1 MTVGVDRSAVET
13 ALGGGGLGC
22 PVAGCGGRLAP
33 WGWAR
38 ARGVRGEVGR
48 VRLRPRR
55 SVCVGC
61 RRTQVLLPASVLLR
75 RADAVTVIGAAL
87 LAKAGGW
94 GHRRVAARL
103 GRPAS
108 TVRGWLRRITAVA
121 DRVLA
126 VLAAARQLGGSCSP
140 WRLAAV
146 LSGGRLLG
154 PNGPDLLPGWVGEQV
169 EPGGADGRE
178 GGRRPAAA
186 VEQDGGPPVRAKQPA
201 QLGQQ
206 PDQLAG
212 QAGRRG
218 RGDHQHRVGI
228 RVGDPGLG
236 GGVAGQVHPVD
247 PSRNS
252 LAGASH
258 NSLLARDACSI

>member
-13 ALGGGGLGC
+13 ALCGGGLGC

-38 ARGVRGEVGR
+38 ARGVRGEGDQ

-75 RADAVTVIGAAL
+75 PADAVTVIGAAL

-126 VLAAARQLGGSCSP
+126 VLAAVAAELGAEFVPPAPRTEPVAAVVELVGALARAAARQLGGSCLP

-146 LSGGRLLG
+146 VSGGRLLG
-154 PNGPDLLPGWVGEQV
+154 PNGPDLLPGWG
-169 EPGGADGRE
+169 PGSNTSWLWA
-178 GGRRPAAA
+178 GG
-186 VEQDGGPPVRAKQPA
+186 
-201 QLGQQ
+201 L
-206 PDQLAG
+206 
-212 QAGRRG
+212 
-218 RGDHQHRVGI
+218 
-228 RVGDPGLG
+228 
-236 GGVAGQVHPVD
+236 
-247 PSRNS
+247 
-252 LAGASH
+252 
-258 NSLLARDACSI
+258 

>member
-13 ALGGGGLGC
+13 ALCGGGLGC
-22 PVAGCGGRLAP
+22 PVVGCGGRLAP

-38 ARGVRGEVGR
+38 ARGVRGEGDR

-126 VLAAARQLGGSCSP
+126 VLAAVAAELGAEFVPPAPTTEPVAAVVELVGALARAAARQLGGSCSP

-146 LSGGRLLG
+146 VSGGRLLG
-154 PNGPDLLPGWVGEQV
+154 PNGPDLLPGWG
-169 EPGGADGRE
+169 PGSNTSWLWA
-178 GGRRPAAA
+178 GG
-186 VEQDGGPPVRAKQPA
+186 
-201 QLGQQ
+201 L
-206 PDQLAG
+206 
-212 QAGRRG
+212 
-218 RGDHQHRVGI
+218 
-228 RVGDPGLG
+228 
-236 GGVAGQVHPVD
+236 
-247 PSRNS
+247 
-252 LAGASH
+252 
-258 NSLLARDACSI
+258 